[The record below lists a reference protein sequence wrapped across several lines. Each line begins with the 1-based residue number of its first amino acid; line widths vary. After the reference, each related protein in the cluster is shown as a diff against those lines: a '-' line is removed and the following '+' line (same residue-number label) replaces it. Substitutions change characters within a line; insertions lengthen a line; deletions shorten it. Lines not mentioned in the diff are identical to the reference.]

1 MGVDLGKMVGGG
13 KVGLVGLKNLGNTC
27 YMNSVLQCL
36 ANTEP
41 LVKFYLLDVYLGQ
54 INTENTFGSQG
65 NLSASFSDLLTSM
78 YEGKAGVFKPWE
90 IKKQIAKI
98 HNHF

>member
-1 MGVDLGKMVGGG
+1 M
-13 KVGLVGLKNLGNTC
+13 
-27 YMNSVLQCL
+27 
-36 ANTEP
+36 
-41 LVKFYLLDVYLGQ
+41 
-54 INTENTFGSQG
+54 ENTFGSQG